1 MEKQN
6 KSFKLSFPI
15 ILISFLI
22 IVYSV
27 FVRAQGIGYSGFQG
41 DEVNPMTFLYD
52 MKSGP
57 IAYLIEQKRAPM
69 QYIINLINV
78 SMFGYHNEGQIRIPF
93 LIFGIFALFTIY
105 KLAEKIAGKNIAL
118 FATLFMSVNGLFIA
132 FSRITQY
139 QSFMFFLIPIAVYIF
154 IKAHETSSL
163 KLYFY
168 SGILTSLAF
177 LAHLDTVSVML
188 FYIAVFVS
196 DLMRSPNLKSLKK
209 NLPIV
214 LRSGLV
220 FFIALLIPSLIYYVP
235 YFMHPVFSDSTS
247 GYLGGRLLGGGFMP
261 RTQITLKLLTMY
273 VPKFHLY
280 TLFLLGILGLLLKA
294 KDLDLLKFF
303 RLSFSKVIV
312 QRIYILAVIVF
323 AFASEFSL
331 YPVKP
336 RLSTLMVLGTSMLIS
351 GILIISKKIDWKF
364 AALSTWFLGTYAF
377 YFYIMKDPRTHVYVS
392 ILPLFILASYGFWEF
407 LNILKLQ
414 SLRYLTLLVLFLS
427 IIYVSSVNW
436 IVFVDKSPEYPWW
449 DKNDVFGNAIYRI
462 KRVRYEKVEG
472 VFGFNQYR
480 AWYQIADLYKKECL
494 IGTYN
499 SNEKDAITYFY
510 LREHQAQGGLW
521 ELKTENVDNLIVVP
535 GPHSW
540 VYTGLNVVD
549 DKDFILIKKIYS
561 KYYSDE
567 PISYIYG
574 LRTLYP
580 EGKLL
585 CE

>member
-6 KSFKLSFPI
+6 KIFKLSLPV
-15 ILISFLI
+15 ILISCLI
-22 IVYSV
+22 IAYSI
-27 FVRAQGIGYSGFQG
+27 FVRIQGIGYSGFQG
-41 DEVNPMTFLYD
+41 DEVNPMTFLYG
-52 MKSGP
+52 MKDGP

-78 SMFGYHNEGQIRIPF
+78 SLFGYHNEGQIRIPF
-93 LIFGIFALFTIY
+93 LVFGIFALFTIY
-105 KLAEKIAGKNIAL
+105 KLAQKIFDKNVAL
-118 FATLFMSVNGLFIA
+118 FAALFMAVNGLFIA

-139 QSFMFFLIPIAVYIF
+139 QSFMFFLIPIAVFIF
-154 IKAHETSSL
+154 IKAHENSSL

-196 DLMRSPNLKSLKK
+196 DLTRGFDLKSFKKMLPVVLK
-209 NLPIV
+209 
-214 LRSGLV
+214 SGLV

-235 YFMHPVFSDSTS
+235 YFMHPEFSDSTS
-247 GYLGGRLLGGGFMP
+247 GYLEGRLFGGGLMP

-280 TLFLLGILGLLLKA
+280 TLFFLGTLGLLLKA
-294 KDLDLLKFF
+294 KDLDSLKFLKF
-303 RLSFSKVIV
+303 SFSKVIV
-312 QRIYILAVIVF
+312 QRIYLLAVIVF

-336 RLSTLMVLGTSMLIS
+336 RLSTLLVLATSVFIS
-351 GILIISKKIDWKF
+351 GVLVISKKIDWKF

-392 ILPLFILASYGFWEF
+392 ILPLFILASYGLWKF
-407 LNILKLQ
+407 LNILKVQ
-414 SLRYLTLLVLFLS
+414 SLRYLVLFVLFLS

-449 DKNDVFGNAIYRI
+449 DKNDIFGNAIYKI
-462 KRVRYEKVEG
+462 KRVRYEKIEG

-480 AWYQIADLYKKECL
+480 AWDQIADMYKKGCL
-494 IGTYN
+494 VGTYN
-499 SNEKDAITYFY
+499 SNEKDGITYFY
-510 LREHQAQGGLW
+510 LRHHQGKDGLW
-521 ELKTENVDNLIVVP
+521 ELQTENVDNLIVVP

-540 VYTGLNVVD
+540 VYTGLGGVD
-549 DKDFILIKKIYS
+549 DKDFILLKKIYS
-561 KYYSDE
+561 KYYLDE

-574 LRTLYP
+574 LKTKYP

>member
-1 MEKQN
+1 MEKETKN
-6 KSFKLSFPI
+6 FKLSFPI
-15 ILISFLI
+15 VIIISLI
-22 IVYSV
+22 IIFSI
-27 FVRAQGIGYSGFQG
+27 FVRAQGLSYSGFQG
-41 DEVNPMTFLYD
+41 DEVNPMTFLYG
-52 MKSGP
+52 MKDGP
-57 IAYLIEQKRAPM
+57 LSYLIEQKRAPM

-93 LIFGIFALFTIY
+93 LIFGIFALYTIY
-105 KLAEKIAGKNIAL
+105 KLSNKIFDKNVAI
-118 FATLFMSVNGLFIA
+118 FTTLFMAVNGLFIA

-139 QSFMFFLIPIAVYIF
+139 QSFMYFLIPVAVLLF
-154 IKAHETSSL
+154 IKAHESNSQ
-163 KLYFY
+163 KLYFS
-168 SGILTSLAF
+168 SGLLMSVAL
-177 LAHLDTVSVML
+177 LAHFDTISVMP
-188 FYIAVFVS
+188 FFIAVFLS
-196 DLMRSPNLKSLKK
+196 DLIRGFDLKIIKKNFPTVLKS
-209 NLPIV
+209 
-214 LRSGLV
+214 GLT
-220 FFIALLIPSLIYYVP
+220 FLIAFLIPAAIYYVP
-235 YFMHPVFSDSTS
+235 YFMHPTFSDGTS
-247 GYLGGRLLGGGFMP
+247 GYLEGRLLGGGFMP
-261 RTQITLKLLTMY
+261 RTQITLKLLKMY
-273 VPKFHLY
+273 IPKFHLY
-280 TLFLLGILGLLLKA
+280 TLFILGSLALVFKS
-294 KDLDLLKFF
+294 KDLDIIKFF
-303 RLSFSKVIV
+303 KFKFSKGVV
-312 QRIYILAVIVF
+312 QKVYLLLVF
-323 AFASEFSL
+323 AFVFASEFSM

-336 RLSTLMVLGTSMLIS
+336 RLSTLMVLGTSILIS
-351 GILIISKKIDWKF
+351 GILIISKKVDWKF

-462 KRVRYEKVEG
+462 KRVRYEKIEG

-480 AWYQIADLYKKECL
+480 AWDQIADLYKKECL

-521 ELKTENVDNLIVVP
+521 ELQTENVDNLIVVP

-540 VYTGLNVVD
+540 VYTGLNGVD
-549 DKDFILIKKIYS
+549 DKDFILIKRIYS
-561 KYYSDE
+561 KYYSGE